1 MHWIEPIFQIVKN
14 ALTDKYYIA
23 VLSLIGLVVY
33 VGMYK
38 LMKGSLEGL
47 EQTTAFAFGTSLG
60 GVFTGLGVLCLGLDK
75 SACKEVNDVRAAIL
89 LGGASAIWIS
99 SQSIGSKYK
108 ALKAKKPD

>member
-1 MHWIEPIFQIVKN
+1 LHWVESIFQVVKS

-23 VLSLIGLVVY
+23 VLSLIGLVAY

-38 LMKGSLEGL
+38 LIKGSLEGL

-60 GVFTGLGVLCLGLDK
+60 GVFTGLGVLCLGLDR

-89 LGGASAIWIS
+89 LGGAH
-99 SQSIGSKYK
+99 KV
-108 ALKAKKPD
+108 